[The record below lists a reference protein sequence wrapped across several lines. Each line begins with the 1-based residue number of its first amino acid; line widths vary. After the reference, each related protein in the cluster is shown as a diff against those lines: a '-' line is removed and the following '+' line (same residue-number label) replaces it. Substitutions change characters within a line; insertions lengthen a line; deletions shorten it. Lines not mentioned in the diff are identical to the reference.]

1 MSARKDA
8 ATHARRIR
16 QLVKESDRVRRTGAA
31 MSRAMEP
38 TLREAFDE
46 DLPREP
52 HHLQR
57 AESQDHA
64 DERNTRVTEIMRRA
78 RQHLDAAHRVKR
90 RKVRDGATSPV
101 YKAR

>member
-1 MSARKDA
+1 MSARNEA
-8 ATHARRIR
+8 ATHARRLR
-16 QLVKESDRVRRTGAA
+16 QLAKESDRVRRTSAA

-52 HHLQR
+52 DHPQR

-64 DERNTRVTEIMRRA
+64 DERNTRVTEIMQRA
-78 RQHLDAAHRVKR
+78 RQHLDAAQRVKR
-90 RKVRDGATSPV
+90 RKVRDGVTSPAH
-101 YKAR
+101 KAR